1 MFLVKSTVNALVDRY
16 GEKGS
21 LIVAIKTRDAAKS
34 VAHREFYA
42 EVVAYIKAALALLPE

>member
-21 LIVAIKTRDAAKS
+21 LIVAINTRDAAKS
-34 VAHREFYA
+34 ESHREFYA
-42 EVVAYIKAALALLPE
+42 KVVAYIEAALASLSE